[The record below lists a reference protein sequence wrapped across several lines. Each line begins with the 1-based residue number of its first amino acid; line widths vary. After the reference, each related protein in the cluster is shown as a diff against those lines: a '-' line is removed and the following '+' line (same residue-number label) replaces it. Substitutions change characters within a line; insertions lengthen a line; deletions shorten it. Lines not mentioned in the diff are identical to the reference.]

1 MRQLFYGEIPKPL
14 EDDEIRKLF
23 YMYKQGDLT
32 AKKKIIIHNIRLIF
46 SVINDFD
53 VNDETKEI
61 LFSEGEIA
69 LINCVD
75 NFDINCTNKFSTY
88 ARVCIKNS
96 MLNYI
101 LRDSKK
107 IISTISLNEPIGCE
121 DGTLED
127 FIMSSTSV
135 EDDYEQKDMRLNIL
149 NILNSFDEISRD
161 MLMMYYGFY
170 GINYSYEEIGKKY
183 GITKAGARYK
193 IKNILKELKEFFSN
207 NRNKV
212 KYIG

>member
-107 IISTISLNEPIGCE
+107 IISAISLNEPIGCE
-121 DGTLED
+121 GATLED

-135 EDDYEQKDMRLNIL
+135 EDDYAQKDMRLNIL

>member
-1 MRQLFYGEIPKPL
+1 MINLFYGEIPKPL
-14 EDDEIRKLF
+14 SEDEIRKLF

-61 LFSEGEIA
+61 LFSEGEIS

-107 IISTISLNEPIGCE
+107 IISAISLNEPIGCE
-121 DGTLED
+121 DATLED
-127 FIMSSTSV
+127 FIMSSTNL
-135 EDDYEQKDMRLNIL
+135 EYDYEQKAMRLNLL